1 MEKFQKTVV
10 KFKLKKRQPFFT
22 CFKGIIKLFLKK
34 PKVINLNDKIEEK
47 SILIANH
54 CNIRGPWLYELY
66 LPKKHALWGAHEML
80 GNYSSRKKYLRDVFY
95 IQKQGYS
102 RRKASFIAT
111 IFAVFSPML
120 YKGMRVLPTFQNARL
135 KETVKRSLDII
146 NNNVPVMIFPEDS
159 SKGYFET
166 LTALLPGFVTLSD
179 AYYKKTGID
188 LPVYPIYY
196 STQKKVMIIGKPCYV
211 QEYVS
216 QGLNRKQIA
225 EIYLSKINELNDL
238 IKEKY

>member
-1 MEKFQKTVV
+1 MEKFEKTVV
-10 KFKLKKRQPFFT
+10 NFKLKKRQPFFT
-22 CFKGIIKLFLKK
+22 CFKGLVKLFLKK

-66 LPKKHALWGAHEML
+66 LPVKHALWGAHEML
-80 GNYSSRKKYLRDVFY
+80 GPYSSRKKYLRDVFY
-95 IQKQGYS
+95 IQKQGYPK
-102 RRKASFIAT
+102 RKASFIAT

-135 KETVKRSLDII
+135 KETVKRSMNII
-146 NNNVPVMIFPEDS
+146 DNNVPVMIFPEDS
-159 SKGYFET
+159 SKGYFDV
-166 LTALLPGFVTLSD
+166 LTSLLPGFVTLSET
-179 AYYKKTGID
+179 YYKRTGID

-196 STQKKVMIIGKPCYV
+196 SIKKKVMVIGKPCYV
-211 QEYVS
+211 EEYVK
-216 QGLNRKQIA
+216 QGLDRKQIA

-238 IKEKY
+238 INEKH